1 MFAVTLKIWRNGWL
15 ALGTMA
21 ALGLAAPA
29 LAQDAGDDDAGDDSG
44 FDAGPDGG
52 FDAGPDGGPDGG
64 FDAGPDG
71 GPDAGDAGDA
81 STDDDAGEDASD
93 GPTPRPD
100 ATIDVNTGGIPGV
113 AGNGCSVSGARASAM
128 GAELGLLG
136 FGLLWLFGRRRRRLS
151 A

>member
-1 MFAVTLKIWRNGWL
+1 MFAVISTIWRNGWL
-15 ALGTMA
+15 ALGTLA
-21 ALGLAAPA
+21 VLGLTAPA
-29 LAQDAGDDDAGDDSG
+29 LAQDAGDDDAGEDSG
-44 FDAGPDGG
+44 FDAGPDSG
-52 FDAGPDGGPDGG
+52 FDAGPDSG

-81 STDDDAGEDASD
+81 GDASTDDDAGDDAGD

-100 ATIDVNTGGIPGV
+100 ATVDVNTGGIPGV
-113 AGNGCSVSGARASAM
+113 AGNGCSVGGARTSLM
-128 GAELGLLG
+128 GAEVGLLG